1 MRQKSTKYVEV
12 GLDNTVVQYKD
23 RKYTCLYLIT
33 LAYDRYAQEVDSVH
47 VQGDRDD
54 VQGQCGVGHAGDGAS
69 P

>member
-1 MRQKSTKYVEV
+1 MNFNFEV
-12 GLDNTVVQYKD
+12 RMDNTVVQYKD

-33 LAYDRYAQEVDSVH
+33 LAYDRYAQKVDSVH

-54 VQGQCGVGHAGDGAS
+54 VQGQCGVGHTGDRAS